1 MRRDLKLNVVI
12 RLKKGTKFYRGYFF
26 VEQEGGGPSVPCR
39 GSLHYQRRPG
49 GKCEAL
55 VQLINTVTSK
65 LCFLQPSIKPPW
77 VS

>member
-1 MRRDLKLNVVI
+1 MIKTLCCYDQVKNGNKVLQGMYI
-12 RLKKGTKFYRGYFF
+12 F
-26 VEQEGGGPSVPCR
+26 VEQEGGGPSVPCG

-55 VQLINTVTSK
+55 VQLINTVKSK